1 MMSKALLKYTTG
13 PNSPDVHS
21 KYQPT
26 DEVIFRS
33 PFGPFPKVDPDL
45 NLHDF
50 FFPPDNP
57 LHSPDHDLFID
68 AATGTTVS
76 LYQFHDRVL
85 CLSRVLRHDGPN
97 PVGLGK
103 SPYDDSGS
111 GEIIGILSKNHLA
124 WPLLAHS
131 CFRSELVFGGISPNS
146 TPYEL
151 YHVMRKMQTTSMAV
165 HESLLPLL
173 LQTVK
178 NGPQGGNDSTLDFV
192 FDPRKI
198 IIISDDPALDTVHG
212 YPTVES
218 LIRLGSTLP
227 ERPRKLLGGD
237 RLCYLL
243 QSSGTSGFPKAMM
256 ISHKNAVH
264 TTMQSMITSSRT
276 AEFLGVPLQQ
286 SVVLGIIPAYHS
298 FGLILWTLRVNVT
311 RCTNV
316 LMSKWDLETA
326 LQLIE
331 KYKVT
336 VLPLVPPLV
345 RQLALSPLTEKY
357 DLSSVVAAASAA
369 AYLPPDVAHALGQK
383 LPQKAPIPSG
393 YGLSEALSIAQPITE
408 GIFGLSRSEPGTI
421 GHLLPGV
428 EAKVVN
434 PDTYEPVA
442 KGSKGELWVRA
453 PVVTPGYFKDRT
465 ATAELFA
472 EPGWLRTGDLVKRD
486 AEDRLHYL
494 DRLKEMI
501 KVKGLQVAA
510 TEVEDTLLSHPDR
523 LVRDA
528 CVAGVDNGRGDGGLF
543 PRAWV
548 VLSDEGRRHAPER
561 VIQQLD
567 AFVKSRLS
575 KYKHLA
581 GGIEI
586 VDSIP
591 RTPSGKML
599 RREMRD
605 RHHARQKDKDKQE
618 KARL

>member
-1 MMSKALLKYTTG
+1 MAKALSRYIIG
-13 PNSPDVHS
+13 PDSPGVHS

-26 DEVIFRS
+26 EEVIFRS
-33 PFGPFPKVDPDL
+33 PYGPFPKVDPDL

-57 LHSPDHDLFID
+57 LHQPDHDLYID
-68 AATGTTVS
+68 AATGTTVT
-76 LYQFHDRVL
+76 LYQFYDRVL
-85 CLSRVLRHDGPN
+85 SLSRALQHDGPN

-103 SPYDDSGS
+103 SPVDDRGS
-111 GEIIGILSKNHLA
+111 GEIIGILSKNHLS

-131 CFRSELVFGGISPNS
+131 FFRSELVFGGISPNS
-146 TPYEL
+146 TPFEL

-173 LQTVK
+173 FETVK
-178 NGPQGGNDSTLDFV
+178 YGLQKGNDSTLDFV
-192 FDPRKI
+192 FDTRKI
-198 IIISDDPALDTVHG
+198 IVIADDPALDTVQG

-218 LIRLGSTLP
+218 LVRLGSTLP
-227 ERPRKLLGGD
+227 ERPKKKLLGGD

-256 ISHKNAVH
+256 ISHKNAIH
-264 TTMQSMITSSRT
+264 TTMQSMITSTRA
-276 AEFLGVPLQQ
+276 AEFLGIEPPQ

-311 RCTNV
+311 RSTNI

-326 LQLIE
+326 LKLIQ

-336 VLPLVPPLV
+336 LLPLVPPLV

-357 DLSSVVAAASAA
+357 DLSSVVSAASAA
-369 AYLPPDVAHALGQK
+369 AYLPPDVAHALGKK
-383 LPQKAPIPSG
+383 LPQQAPVPSG
-393 YGLSEALSIAQPITE
+393 YGLSEALSIAQPVAE

-428 EAKVVN
+428 EAKVVD
-434 PDTYEPVA
+434 PDTYRPVP

-453 PVVTPGYFKDRT
+453 PVVTPGYFKDRS

-510 TEVEDTLLSHPDR
+510 TEVEDTLLSHPDG

-528 CVAGVDNGRGDGGLF
+528 CVAGVDNGRGDGSLF

-548 VLSDEGRRHAPER
+548 VLSEEGRRCGPAR

-567 AFVKSRLS
+567 DFVKSRLS

-605 RHHARQKDKDKQE
+605 RYHASQKQE